1 MANTNKKIPEY
12 NHLFSGAARAQD
24 DEMLCPSLF
33 RTVSH
38 EIRTPLASIVGNSLV
53 LQENW
58 KLLTDWEKLAGV
70 ARIYE
75 ESDWLTYIF
84 ENLLFVIRIREDI
97 TPLHTTEELV
107 EEVIGEALQK
117 LERRHPGC
125 VIHVKVPEDYIFLS
139 MDAILIEQVIINL
152 LENALSRSGS
162 TTPVDMLVMEEP
174 DAISFTVRDYGN
186 SIPEE
191 LLYNPL
197 DKAAGQTAA
206 NAQAGWGIILFTCK
220 AILDAHHGTL
230 KAGNHSNGAEFTFTL
245 PKA

>member
-12 NHLFSGAARAQD
+12 DHLFSDANRAQD
-24 DEMLCPSLF
+24 NELLCSSLF
-33 RTVSH
+33 HAISH
-38 EIRTPLASIVGNSLV
+38 EIRTPLASIVGNSLT

-58 KLLTDWEKLAGV
+58 ELLTEREKLSSV

-75 ESDWLTYIF
+75 EADWLTRIV
-84 ENLLFVIRIREDI
+84 ENLLAVSRMREDI

-162 TTPVDMLVMEEP
+162 TAPVDMLVMEEP
-174 DAISFTVRDYGN
+174 DVISFTVRDYGT

-191 LLYNPL
+191 LLFDPL
-197 DKAAGQTAA
+197 EKAAGLATA
-206 NAQAGWGIILFTCK
+206 NSQAGWGIILFTCK

-230 KAGNHSNGAEFTFTL
+230 KAENHSHGAEFTFTL
-245 PKA
+245 PKV